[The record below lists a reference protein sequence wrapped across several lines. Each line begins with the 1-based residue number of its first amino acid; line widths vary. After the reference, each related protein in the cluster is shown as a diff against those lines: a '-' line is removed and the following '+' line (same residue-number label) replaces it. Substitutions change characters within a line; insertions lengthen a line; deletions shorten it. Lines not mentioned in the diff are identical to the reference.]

1 VTHPVSSQVPSTVGD
16 TERLLKRVERERAA
30 RKEAERLLDEKS
42 RDLFEANQQLQ
53 QAFHQLKLKADQTR
67 SFIEHMPI
75 GVIIATDD
83 GIVESLNHLARMRF
97 GAAPDHAQAW
107 HVSRY
112 LPFLDG
118 QNPDPAGLYFDPVHP
133 IQALARTEEGVE
145 FACEV
150 VAARL
155 GGLGDTRTIWMVRDI
170 TNRILAE
177 QKREQLEA
185 DLRQAQ
191 KLESL
196 GTMAGGIAHELN
208 TPIQF
213 VTDNT
218 KYLST
223 AFDDC
228 LAAIRDLQSKVSA
241 EIVAEVERAFDLE
254 YLRNDVPQAIT
265 QSLDGLGRIAEI
277 VLAIK
282 RFSHPASATKEFN
295 DIGQVIRTAVTVSK
309 NQWKYVA
316 DLELDIASDLPS
328 VKSNAGELNQ
338 VFLNLIV
345 NAAQAVEDAT
355 DKPKPGKIKV
365 SARAVPQGV
374 ECRISDTGTGI
385 KPEHLDRIFDLF
397 FTTKAPGR
405 GTGQGLSVTHTIIT
419 QSHGG
424 KIDVETELG
433 AGTTFIITLPIEP
446 PAKPGAVAM
455 VS

>member
-1 VTHPVSSQVPSTVGD
+1 
-16 TERLLKRVERERAA
+16 
-30 RKEAERLLDEKS
+30 
-42 RDLFEANQQLQ
+42 
-53 QAFHQLKLKADQTR
+53 
-67 SFIEHMPI
+67 
-75 GVIIATDD
+75 
-83 GIVESLNHLARMRF
+83 
-97 GAAPDHAQAW
+97 
-107 HVSRY
+107 
-112 LPFLDG
+112 
-118 QNPDPAGLYFDPVHP
+118 
-133 IQALARTEEGVE
+133 
-145 FACEV
+145 
-150 VAARL
+150 
-155 GGLGDTRTIWMVRDI
+155 LGDTRTIWMVRDI

-185 DLRQAQ
+185 DLHQAQ

-228 LAAIRDLQSKVSA
+228 LAAIRDLKSKVSA

-455 VS
+455 VA

>member
-1 VTHPVSSQVPSTVGD
+1 VSSQVPSTVGD

-42 RDLFEANQQLQ
+42 RDLFEANQQLH
-53 QAFHQLKLKADQTR
+53 QAFQQLKLKADQTR

-118 QNPDPAGLYFDPVHP
+118 QKPDPAGPYFDPVHP

-155 GGLGDTRTIWMVRDI
+155 GGLGETRTIWMVRDI

-177 QKREQLEA
+177 QKREELEA

-218 KYLST
+218 RYLST
-223 AFDDC
+223 AFDSC

-241 EIVAEVERAFDLE
+241 ETRTEVERAFDLD
-254 YLRNDVPQAIT
+254 YLRNEVPQAIT
-265 QSLDGLGRIAEI
+265 QSLDGLDRIAEI

-295 DIGQVIRTAVTVSK
+295 DIGQVIRTAATVSK

-316 DLELDIASDLPS
+316 DLELDIASDLPM

-365 SARAVPQGV
+365 SARAVPQGI

-385 KPEHLDRIFDLF
+385 KPEHLARIFDLF

-433 AGTTFIITLPIEP
+433 TGTTFIITLPIEP
-446 PAKPGAVAM
+446 PSKLQAVAM